1 MAWHNLFSTIE
12 PYLIRI
18 ETPAGSGTGFLFGF
32 NANQTIAAI
41 ATAWHVVAH
50 EYEWKSPIKLIHH
63 KSNKELFLP
72 DEDRV
77 ILLDRR
83 RDSASILLPSTQLP
97 FPKQVLPLIDPTK
110 VKKEGVEV
118 GWVGFPSVAY
128 PKLCFFSG
136 PISAFLEDDDCYLI
150 DGVAI
155 NGVSGGPVF
164 AAHVDGGPQ
173 IIGSVSAYMLNRV
186 GGSTLPGL
194 LRAQDISP
202 FQKTLK
208 TFRTLDEARKKEAE
222 EAKKEK
228 KEPPAGEKKGSN

>member
-1 MAWHNLFSTIE
+1 MAWHNLFSTIK

-32 NANQTIAAI
+32 NADQTIAAV

-63 KSNKELFLP
+63 NSNKELFLKS
-72 DEDRV
+72 ESRV
-77 ILLDRR
+77 ILLDRK
-83 RDSASILLPSTQLP
+83 RDSASILLLSSELP
-97 FPKQVLPLIDPTK
+97 FPKEVLPLMDPGFFKK
-110 VKKEGVEV
+110 VGVEV

-128 PKLCFFSG
+128 PELCFFSG
-136 PISAFLEDDDCYLI
+136 TVSAFLAKDDCYLI

-164 AAHVDGGPQ
+164 AAHKDGGPS
-173 IIGSVSAYMLNRV
+173 IIGSVSAYMPNRV
-186 GGSTLPGL
+186 GGSALPGL
-194 LRAQDISP
+194 LRAQDISS
-202 FQKTLK
+202 FQATLK
-208 TFRTLDEARKKEAE
+208 KIRSLEEAKKKEAE

-228 KEPPAGEKKGSN
+228 TEPPAGESKGSN